1 MKKPVLIEIGE
12 WYYKGYFIQLQI
24 HPLLLK
30 YHVFRDSK
38 EQETIGTCATFRE
51 AKKLCL

>member
-1 MKKPVLIEIGE
+1 MKPVLIEIGE
-12 WYYKGYFIQLQI
+12 WSYNGCFIQIQN

-30 YHVFRDSK
+30 YHVFRDSEK
-38 EQETIGTCATFRE
+38 QETIGTCATFKE